1 VPSPSSG
8 AASTASRISPRTLAA
23 YGAPSFAFAYLLFF
37 VQFYFMKFATDVLL
51 LAPLA
56 VSLLFG
62 VAKLWDAV
70 SCPLVGSWSDRLRS
84 RWGRRRPFLVGSL
97 PLLAA
102 GYVML
107 WLPPSDLGARALTLW
122 VGAALLVF
130 FTAFDL
136 YTLPQLALGAEL
148 STDSHERTRVF
159 AARQISFTIGMLLA
173 FGGIDLAMNA
183 EDRRVAAR
191 DLAIP
196 AALVAVAVLLVTPLA
211 LRERTD
217 VGGRGGRGFVAAFRD
232 VLSTQAARRLLAV
245 EGIEAIGVGAVG
257 TLAPYVAEY
266 LLRRPDVVA
275 LLPMAYV
282 LSGVVTIPLWVR
294 AAGRWGKRETWLT
307 AMLLAAL
314 AFGGIWTVGPDDLG
328 LLLGLLAL
336 AGAAMG
342 CGSVLGKA
350 LLADVIDLDE
360 RRTGERKEGVYSAA
374 GTIVLK
380 AGAAVSIAASGP
392 VMAATGFVP
401 NVEQSAESLLGLRIL
416 FAGLPCAGFL
426 VGAWVFRGF
435 SLEQAKPVAA
445 SAPDSVCEAR
455 DPT

>member
-1 VPSPSSG
+1 VP
-8 AASTASRISPRTLAA
+8 AARLAPKVLAA

-51 LAPLA
+51 LAPLV

-84 RWGRRRPFLVGSL
+84 RWGRRRPFLLGSL

-102 GYVML
+102 SYAML
-107 WLPPSDLGARALTLW
+107 WLPPAELDPGALTLW
-122 VGAALLVF
+122 VGAALLLF

-148 STDSHERTRVF
+148 STDSHERTRLF

-173 FGGIDLAMNA
+173 FVGIDLAMNA
-183 EDRRVAAR
+183 ADPRAAAR
-191 DLAIP
+191 GLAVP
-196 AALVAVAVLLVTPLA
+196 AALVAAAVLLVTPLA
-211 LRERTD
+211 LRERSD
-217 VGGRGGRGFVAAFRD
+217 AGGRGGRGFVAAFRD
-232 VLSTQAARRLLAV
+232 VLATKAARRLLAV

-257 TLAPYVAEY
+257 TLAPYIAQY

-275 LLPMAYV
+275 LLPIAYV

-294 AAGRWGKRETWLT
+294 AAARWGKRETWMR

-328 LLLGLLAL
+328 LLLVLLAL

-360 RRTGERKEGVYSAA
+360 SRTGERKEGVYSAA

-380 AGAAVSIAASGP
+380 AGAALSIAASGP
-392 VMAATGFVP
+392 VMTATGFVP
-401 NVEQSAESLLGLRIL
+401 NVEQSPESLLGLRLL

-426 VGAWVFRGF
+426 IGAWVFRGF
-435 SLEQAKPVAA
+435 SLEDEKPLAA
-445 SAPDSVCEAR
+445 AESPAR
-455 DPT
+455 